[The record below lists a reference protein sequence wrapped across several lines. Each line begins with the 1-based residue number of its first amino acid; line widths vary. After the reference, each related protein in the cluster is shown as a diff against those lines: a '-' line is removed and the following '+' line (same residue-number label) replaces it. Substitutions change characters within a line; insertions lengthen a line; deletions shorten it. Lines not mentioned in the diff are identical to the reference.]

1 MILAHNKVLIINVSY
16 MTQEISQFIF
26 HCEMEK
32 NLDRKTTKAYISDLN
47 QFKIFVKKSNTK
59 EINKEDLK
67 AYFLELSK
75 YAPRTIKRK
84 IATLKTFFSY
94 LEFEEEID
102 TNPFRKVRTKIKLNT
117 KLPNTLSISEIKSIL
132 QYIYN
137 SKKRVIDSS
146 NYKYKEIIRNIA
158 VLELLL
164 ASGIRVSELCS
175 LKINNISSDFSLVK
189 VMGKGNKERII
200 PITNRA
206 TQEAL
211 EHNYS
216 VFKAEIQNTSFMFI
230 NRFGNPLSEQSVRF
244 MVKAYAKKAKIE
256 RTITPHVFRH
266 SFATLLLEEDVDIR
280 YIQHLLGH
288 SSINVTQIYTHV
300 NEKKKK
306 ELLTLKSPRN
316 FVTL

>member
-1 MILAHNKVLIINVSY
+1 
-16 MTQEISQFIF
+16 MTHEISLFLF
-26 HCEMEK
+26 HCEIEK
-32 NLDRKTTKAYISDLN
+32 KLNKKTLKAYSSDLE
-47 QFKIFVKKSNTK
+47 QFNKFIEKKKVK
-59 EINKEDLK
+59 EIKKEDLK

-84 IATLKTFFSY
+84 IATLKAFFSY

-102 TNPFRKVRTKIKLNT
+102 VNPFRKVRTKIKLDT
-117 KLPNTLSISEIKSIL
+117 LLPNTLTIL
-132 QYIYN
+132 EVSSMLQKAYDCKRSVTDTSAYIY
-137 SKKRVIDSS
+137 
-146 NYKYKEIIRNIA
+146 KEVIRNIA

-175 LKINNISSDFSLVK
+175 LKYKNISPDFSLVK
-189 VMGKGNKERII
+189 VMGKGSKERII
-200 PITNRA
+200 PITNSA
-206 TQEAL
+206 TQKAL
-211 EHNYS
+211 ENNYL

-306 ELLTLKSPRN
+306 ELLTIKSPRN

>member
-1 MILAHNKVLIINVSY
+1 
-16 MTQEISQFIF
+16 MTHEISLFLF
-26 HCEMEK
+26 HCDIEK
-32 NLDRKTTKAYISDLN
+32 KLNKKTLKAYSSDLE
-47 QFKIFVKKSNTK
+47 QFNKFIHDKKVKK
-59 EINKEDLK
+59 INKDDLK

-84 IATLKTFFSY
+84 IATLKAFFSY

-102 TNPFRKVRTKIKLNT
+102 ANPFRKVRTKIKLDT
-117 KLPNTLSISEIKSIL
+117 ILPNTLTIIEIGSMLKNA
-132 QYIYN
+132 YDYRN
-137 SKKRVIDSS
+137 KVIDTSS
-146 NYKYKEIIRNIA
+146 YVYKEFTRNIA

-164 ASGIRVSELCS
+164 ASGMRVSELCS
-175 LKINNISSDFSLVK
+175 LKLKNVPFDFSSVK
-189 VMGKGNKERII
+189 IMGKGSKERII
-200 PITNRA
+200 PITNAA
-206 TQEAL
+206 TQKAL
-211 EHNYS
+211 ENNYT
-216 VFKAEIQNTSFMFI
+216 VFKSEIESTSYMFI

-244 MVKAYAKKAKIE
+244 MVKAYAKKAKIK

-306 ELLTLKSPRN
+306 ELLTIKSPRN